1 MTPLRDDAVDVLDS
15 LSKGLVNSFAAHM
28 AFSFITFFHI
38 LLVAFL

>member
-15 LSKGLVNSFAAHM
+15 LSKGLVNGFAAYM

-38 LLVAFL
+38 ILATLL